1 MFRLPIEI
9 QRRIYELDPT
19 YRIIMNEIIRN
30 DLPDYRLK
38 HHPHYPYLLELFV
51 DIGYDYDNAMYYYQD
66 EHGQAQASFIDD
78 DLNNITENFVPIN
91 GVITYQGND
100 ITYLLE
106 GYMTPEDSD
115 SDYMDTDSSD
125 DLSD

>member
-1 MFRLPIEI
+1 MLRLPIEV
-9 QRRIYELDPT
+9 QRHIYELDPT
-19 YRIIMNEIIRN
+19 YRLVMNEIIRN

-38 HHPHYPYLLELFV
+38 NHPHYPYLLELFV
-51 DIGYDYDNAMYYYQD
+51 EIGYDYDNAIYYYQD
-66 EHGQAQASFIDD
+66 QYGQAQMSFIDD
-78 DLNNITENFVPIN
+78 DFNNITDNFVPIG
-91 GVITYQGND
+91 GVITYQGAD

-115 SDYMDTDSSD
+115 SDYMDTDT